1 MIKYFILF
9 STVVRYSEKKKKLP
23 FFIKHVHVFGLFR
36 FLEDCQYM
44 RFSLFKGKTVK
55 EKNIFSNRSSHY
67 VKVKK
72 DMHCKN
78 KTLWI
83 KVEIKN

>member
-1 MIKYFILF
+1 
-9 STVVRYSEKKKKLP
+9 
-23 FFIKHVHVFGLFR
+23 
-36 FLEDCQYM
+36 M

-78 KTLWI
+78 KTLLI
-83 KVEIKN
+83 KVEIKIKLKINPSKYIYKTLSIN

>member
-1 MIKYFILF
+1 
-9 STVVRYSEKKKKLP
+9 
-23 FFIKHVHVFGLFR
+23 
-36 FLEDCQYM
+36 M

-78 KTLWI
+78 KTLLI
-83 KVEIKN
+83 KVEIKIKIKIKINPSKYIYKTLSIKVEIKKKNEN

>member
-1 MIKYFILF
+1 
-9 STVVRYSEKKKKLP
+9 
-23 FFIKHVHVFGLFR
+23 
-36 FLEDCQYM
+36 M

-78 KTLWI
+78 KTLLI
-83 KVEIKN
+83 KVEIKIKLKIKLKINPSKYIYHNRYHFIS

>member
-1 MIKYFILF
+1 
-9 STVVRYSEKKKKLP
+9 
-23 FFIKHVHVFGLFR
+23 
-36 FLEDCQYM
+36 M

-78 KTLWI
+78 KTLLI
-83 KVEIKN
+83 KVEIKIKLKIKLKINPSKYIYKTLSIN